1 MKCRITFQ
9 GGHGMNEDAGD
20 RFASIVV
27 DVPDTIAKMCNEFG
41 ASFSHVVATEV
52 ATEWIKDGG
61 GTDGS
66 I

>member
-27 DVPDTIAKMCNEFG
+27 DVPDTIAKMCNEVG
-41 ASFSHVVATEV
+41 ASFSHVVATE
-52 ATEWIKDGG
+52 WIKDGEG
-61 GTDGS
+61 EQDG
-66 I
+66 

>member
-41 ASFSHVVATEV
+41 ASFSHVVATEWMPLP
-52 ATEWIKDGG
+52 EPYKGNEE
-61 GTDGS
+61 
-66 I
+66 